1 MGKGSGLAAGHL
13 DGERGSQ
20 PKGEGE
26 REVFALKCLR
36 EARLRCAEDQR
47 EGRNAKKRHLWR
59 GVQSTNPLVSHAHVE
74 EEVRTR
80 MLQATRSL
88 GKRKASKKKNE
99 AEEEEDEENAEDLV
113 KDWESISSDE
123 GNKKAARGKG
133 TRNKCPKSAPKPKV
147 SAEAKASAKKANAA
161 IVGEARKML
170 RVMEPVNKD
179 AKKAAKTKYC
189 SKELQEEAAALASL
203 VKECNAAVTKNK
215 EFTSMGK
222 ELSVIS
228 ISLEGAKELAKTVKA
243 KAEATNGLAKVM
255 ENIPNESLK
264 NLADLRAKAEAAEDV
279 E

>member
-1 MGKGSGLAAGHL
+1 M
-13 DGERGSQ
+13 
-20 PKGEGE
+20 
-26 REVFALKCLR
+26 
-36 EARLRCAEDQR
+36 
-47 EGRNAKKRHLWR
+47 
-59 GVQSTNPLVSHAHVE
+59 
-74 EEVRTR
+74 
-80 MLQATRSL
+80 
-88 GKRKASKKKNE
+88 
-99 AEEEEDEENAEDLV
+99 
-113 KDWESISSDE
+113 
-123 GNKKAARGKG
+123 
-133 TRNKCPKSAPKPKV
+133 